1 VKPAKPRTRRL
12 VRDDRRYLWHP
23 FTQMQAWMDGD
34 PVVVIEK
41 GRGFTLVDTD
51 GNRYLDGV
59 SSLWCSVHGHG
70 VKKIDRAVRKQLSRI
85 AHSTLLGLA
94 SPPSIRLAAVLVRLA
109 PAGLDRV
116 FYSDNGATA
125 VEAAVKMALQYHA
138 QTGHPER
145 NLFAGLVEAY
155 HGDTM
160 GSVSVG
166 GMDSFHSMFSPLR
179 FDTVRIPSPH
189 CYRCPEG
196 LDPKGCAMECAD
208 RAADMI
214 GKNADRLAAAV
225 IEPLVQ
231 GAAGMIVHPPGFL
244 KRIREA
250 CDRSGVLLIAD
261 EVATGFGRTGT
272 LLACSQEEVTP
283 DLLCLA
289 KGISGGYLP
298 LAATLATEKVFSAFL
313 GSVESGRAF
322 YHGHTYTGN
331 ALGCAAALESIRLL
345 QSRVMPGLPGR
356 AAHLADLLDRLVRPL
371 PHVGD
376 VRGRGLM
383 VGIELVRS
391 RETREP
397 FPAADRTGHR
407 VILEARR
414 RGVMLRPLGDV
425 IVLMPA
431 PAMGKRDLGRLVSVT
446 AESIRTVTGG

>member
-1 VKPAKPRTRRL
+1 
-12 VRDDRRYLWHP
+12 
-23 FTQMQAWMDGD
+23 MDQD

-41 GRGFTLVDTD
+41 GRGFYLVDTD

-70 VKKIDRAVRKQLSRI
+70 VGRIDRAVRKQLSRI

-94 SPPSIRLAAVLVRLA
+94 SPPSIRLAAMLVRLA
-109 PAGLDRV
+109 PPGLGRV

-125 VEAAVKMALQYHA
+125 VEAAVKMALQYQV
-138 QTGHPER
+138 QTGRPER

-160 GSVSVG
+160 GSVSLS
-166 GMDSFHSMFSPLR
+166 GMDSFHSMFSALR
-179 FDTVRIPSPH
+179 FETVRIPSPY

-196 LDPKGCAMECAD
+196 LEPETCAMACAD
-208 RAADMI
+208 RAGTVI
-214 GKNADRLAAAV
+214 EENADRLAAVV

-261 EVATGFGRTGT
+261 EVATAFGRTGT
-272 LLACSQEEVTP
+272 LFACSQEDVAP

-298 LAATLATEKVFSAFL
+298 LAATLATDKIFHAFL
-313 GSVESGRAF
+313 GTVESRRAF

-331 ALGCAAALESIRLL
+331 ALGCAAAMESLKLL
-345 QSRVMPGLPGR
+345 QSRVMPGLAER
-356 AAHLADLLDRLVRPL
+356 AALLADLLDRLVRPL
-371 PHVGD
+371 THVGD
-376 VRGRGLM
+376 VRHRGLM
-383 VGIELVRS
+383 AGIELVRS
-391 RETREP
+391 RETRAP
-397 FPAADRTGHR
+397 YPAADRTGHR

-431 PAMGKRDLGRLVSVT
+431 PAMGKKDLGRLVAVT
-446 AESIRTVTGG
+446 AESIRAVTGE